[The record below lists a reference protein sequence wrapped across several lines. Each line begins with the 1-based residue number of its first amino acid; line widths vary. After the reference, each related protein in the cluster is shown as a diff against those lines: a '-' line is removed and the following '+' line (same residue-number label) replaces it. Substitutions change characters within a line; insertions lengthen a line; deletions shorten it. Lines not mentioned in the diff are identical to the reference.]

1 MVVGEARRGE
11 AKRLRGGSPHIG
23 GLLAMRCVKCSLAFF
38 NDIHTSCV
46 GFPRGRHSH
55 FAEMDFMSVRMDNNV
70 IVSFI
75 NTQSEK

>member
-1 MVVGEARRGE
+1 M
-11 AKRLRGGSPHIG
+11 P
-23 GLLAMRCVKCSLAFF
+23 CVKCSLAFF

-46 GFPRGRHSH
+46 RFPRGRHSH